1 MSSESSRKSVK
12 RALLEVFRATGVTAL
27 GRVLTRRG
35 FNVVGFHGVSLE
47 DEHVRFPTLFISPE
61 TFERRLRFLAAHY
74 DIVPLDAVVEQHRA
88 RHIRPRQV
96 VLTFDDGFYNF
107 LGQAMPILKQFR
119 APATVYVPTA
129 DIESEEPTF
138 NLLAKDIVLS
148 SPLAA
153 ATGLPDQ
160 PDRERDLSTRKARH
174 AVAVEVLAALGRTC
188 TSGHQ
193 RLEFCRMLGRAL
205 QVDVDRKLQA
215 RLWDRLTAAEMRQ
228 VVAEGFDVQ
237 LHTHSHRNVVEN
249 RRAVR
254 DEVRCNRLSLERL
267 SEKPAVHF
275 CYPLGL
281 WQRDVWAD
289 LAAEGVQSAMT
300 TRNGPNYPETPALS
314 LRRYLTGE
322 AMTDLEFE
330 FALSGIRW
338 LAQSELKPAVRYEP
352 SEKRV
357 RYQDQPDLY

>member
-1 MSSESSRKSVK
+1 MDRDTIKRVIL
-12 RALLEVFRATGVTAL
+12 RAL
-27 GRVLTRRG
+27 TRGG
-35 FNVVGFHGVSLE
+35 FNVIGFHGVSLE
-47 DEHVRFPTLFISPE
+47 DEHTRFPTLFISPE
-61 TFERRLRFLAAHY
+61 SFERRLRFLSAHY
-74 DIVPLDAVVEQHRA
+74 EIVPLQAVVEQHRA
-88 RHIRPRQV
+88 RRIRPRQV

-107 LGQAMPILKQFR
+107 LGRAVPILKQFQ

-129 DIESEEPTF
+129 DIEAGEPTF
-138 NLLAKDIVLS
+138 HLLAKDIVLS
-148 SPLAA
+148 SPCAT

-160 PDRERDLSTRKARH
+160 PDRTRDLSTAQARH
-174 AVAVEVLAALGRTC
+174 VLVLDMLGVLARSC
-188 TSGHQ
+188 TTGPQ
-193 RLEFCRMLGRAL
+193 RLEFCRTLGRAL
-205 QVDVDRKLQA
+205 EVDVDAKLRA

-237 LHTHSHRNVVEN
+237 LHTHNHRNVIEN
-249 RRAVR
+249 RHAVR
-254 DEVRCNRLSLERL
+254 DEVRSNRVSLERL

-281 WQRDVWAD
+281 WQREVWAD
-289 LAAEGVQSAMT
+289 LTAEGVESAVT

-322 AMTDLEFE
+322 AMTELEFE
-330 FALSGIRW
+330 FALSGVRW
-338 LAQSELKPAVRYEP
+338 LAQSLLKPAVRYQP